1 MVGKGLWAD
10 LERQLQRAIH
20 QLGRPGDARHDGI
33 HQARKALRRSRAVLA
48 LAAPSWNRPPR
59 RAADA
64 AADPAHRHAAGVL
77 HRADAELRRLC
88 RGLSS
93 LRDADALQDALLHLV
108 RDAVIGPLEGER
120 LGVPVLALRQRRLD
134 AALAR
139 DPDFVRR
146 RQRIAKVAAALGAL
160 PWAEVAS
167 DSVVEAHAQA
177 RQRLEKARRRARR
190 SNDPEDGHRL
200 RRRLRRLRQQ
210 EQVLAR
216 AAPDLALRTEGLEA
230 LATQMGLAQDHA
242 LLLAHCRRAGVF
254 AARDRATLRRLVEP
268 LYAEARECTAA
279 ALAERR
285 A

>member
-1 MVGKGLWAD
+1 MVGGGLSAD
-10 LERQLQRAIH
+10 IERQLQRAIH

-33 HQARKALRRSRAVLA
+33 HQARKALRRSRAALA
-48 LAAPSWNRPPR
+48 LAAPAWQGAP
-59 RAADA
+59 RAADGEACPASLRVA
-64 AADPAHRHAAGVL
+64 AVL
-77 HRADAELRRLC
+77 RRADAELRQLC

-108 RDAVIGPLEGER
+108 RDAVIGPLEGDR
-120 LGVPVLALRQRRLD
+120 LAVPVLALRQGRLD

-139 DPDFVRR
+139 DPDFARR
-146 RQRIAKVAAALGAL
+146 RQRIAKVAASLASL
-160 PWAEVAS
+160 PWAEVTAG
-167 DSVVEAHAQA
+167 SVVQAHAVS
-177 RQRLEKARRRARR
+177 RKRLEKARRRARR
-190 SNDPEDGHRL
+190 SSDPEDGHRL

-216 AAPDLALRTEGLEA
+216 AAPELGLRSEGLDT

-268 LYAEARECTAA
+268 LYADARGSTAA
-279 ALAERR
+279 ALAERK

>member
-1 MVGKGLWAD
+1 MVGSGLWMD
-10 LERQLQRAIH
+10 IERQLQRAIH

-48 LAAPSWNRPPR
+48 LAAPAWSRPS

-64 AADPAHRHAAGVL
+64 DESPLQQRAADVL
-77 HRADAELRRLC
+77 RRADAELRLLC

-120 LGVPVLALRQRRLD
+120 LGIPVLALRQRRLD

-139 DPDFVRR
+139 DPDFARR
-146 RQRIAKVAAALGAL
+146 RQRIAKVAATLSTL
-160 PWAEVAS
+160 PWADVAAS
-167 DSVVEAHAQA
+167 SVVKAHAQA
-177 RQRLEKARRRARR
+177 RERLEKARRRSRR

-216 AAPDLALRTEGLEA
+216 AAPELALRTEGLET

-268 LYAEARECTAA
+268 LYADARECTAA
-279 ALAERR
+279 TLAERKV
-285 A
+285 